1 MFRYTR
7 SWSKIHPNRH
17 PQLASICARSLV
29 HLLRR
34 PQAQFL
40 PCSVNI
46 SNDVSEDAWAE
57 FFCFLIQALESGDW
71 RKDPQGYDEL
81 IQSGLERI
89 TNTIGHYS
97 SEFINEG
104 STLMQLVEGLHSCVP
119 FVSFHTRSNQF
130 MAPPSFCIYRKA

>member
-1 MFRYTR
+1 MY
-7 SWSKIHPNRH
+7 I
-17 PQLASICARSLV
+17 
-29 HLLRR
+29 
-34 PQAQFL
+34 
-40 PCSVNI
+40 
-46 SNDVSEDAWAE
+46 SEDAWAE

-71 RKDPQGYDEL
+71 RKDPQGLSQGYDEL

-104 STLMQLVEGLHSCVP
+104 STLIQLVEGLHSCVP

-130 MAPPSFCIYRKA
+130 MAPPSFCICRKA